1 MEKSSGTFIA
11 LRGEDTIRGTYIAPM
26 PRYLLWLLLASSTP
40 VLAQAPSVA
49 WYGAVGGGLVAFDN
63 GAFSDRLQSYIPSG
77 ANGESIV
84 YSTPDFPM
92 NGYTLDGSA
101 ALVPGGR
108 FTIGVSGQMLSF
120 TTLRAITSPGHP
132 RDEYA
137 LSGGGGGLDIGWV
150 VVNDAGTLITPF
162 VQAGYYGYRLDYTNN
177 QIDPIPFFEGRPVAS
192 GSTASYTGAAPRGA
206 LGLSLTRLLGA
217 DPSSSVA
224 PVLHVRLS
232 WGTMLARPRWQEPD
246 GGDVNNGGL
255 TPAYNGVAL
264 SIQVGG
270 GGRH

>member
-1 MEKSSGTFIA
+1 M
-11 LRGEDTIRGTYIAPM
+11 L
-26 PRYLLWLLLASSTP
+26 RYLLWLLLASSTP
-40 VLAQAPSVA
+40 VLAQTPSVA

-63 GAFSDRLQSYIPSG
+63 GAFSDRLQSYIPSD

-101 ALVPGGR
+101 ALVPDGR

-120 TTLRAITSPGHP
+120 KTIRAITSPGHP

-162 VQAGYYGYRLDYTNN
+162 IQAGYYGYRLDYTNN

-232 WGTMLARPRWQEPD
+232 WGTMLARPRWREPD
-246 GGDVNNGGL
+246 GSDVNNGGL